1 MLSLL
6 YFPYFFGSFS
16 PVKATMTSKGQITIP
31 IKLRNKL
38 GLKTG
43 TVLEFDENAPHLSA
57 KRALEWSSF
66 DEFGKDTKD
75 SFPELTVPELLD
87 ELRGPVQL
95 PKKTGDENR
104 D

>member
-1 MLSLL
+1 
-6 YFPYFFGSFS
+6 
-16 PVKATMTSKGQITIP
+16 MTSKGQITIP

-43 TVLEFDENAPHLSA
+43 TVLEFDDNAPHLSA

-66 DEFGKDTKD
+66 GEFGKDTKD
-75 SFPELTVPELLD
+75 SFPELTVPEVLD
-87 ELRGPVQL
+87 ELRGPVEI

>member
-1 MLSLL
+1 
-6 YFPYFFGSFS
+6 
-16 PVKATMTSKGQITIP
+16 MTSKGQITIP

-75 SFPELTVPELLD
+75 SFPELTVQELLD
-87 ELRGPVQL
+87 ELRGPVEL